1 MQTHVCRTRI
11 GPQRCCHGTDQH
23 PRNTKNRRLF
33 WFSEQTGNTGRKWK
47 SLQAN
52 LKMSLFFWTK
62 NCPPQKTTQKQFC
75 MELLKFKA
83 EKGWSTP
90 SMPSLLW
97 HSMARFAL
105 RTPKFLTYI
114 NSWDQKGCIQMY
126 WGSQPLSMQEHL
138 QSQFKGCSHRRRSEV
153 TKKKKKFLKA
163 GRVLISE
170 LDCRPPETP
179 FQPKSF
185 YENILVSLVARS
197 LYFHWLGKEI
207 ILE

>member
-11 GPQRCCHGTDQH
+11 GPQRCCHGTDRTWH
-23 PRNTKNRRLF
+23 LRNTKNRRLF

-52 LKMSLFFWTK
+52 LKASLFFLDQKLPTK
-62 NCPPQKTTQKQFC
+62 KTTQKQFC
-75 MELLKFKA
+75 MELSKFKA

-90 SMPSLLW
+90 SVPSLLW

-105 RTPKFLTYI
+105 RTPKFLKYI

-138 QSQFKGCSHRRRSEV
+138 QSPFKGCSRRRRSEV
-153 TKKKKKFLKA
+153 TKKKKKKIFKSWPCFDQWVGLQTS
-163 GRVLISE
+163 R
-170 LDCRPPETP
+170 DP
-179 FQPKSF
+179 FPT
-185 YENILVSLVARS
+185 
-197 LYFHWLGKEI
+197 
-207 ILE
+207 